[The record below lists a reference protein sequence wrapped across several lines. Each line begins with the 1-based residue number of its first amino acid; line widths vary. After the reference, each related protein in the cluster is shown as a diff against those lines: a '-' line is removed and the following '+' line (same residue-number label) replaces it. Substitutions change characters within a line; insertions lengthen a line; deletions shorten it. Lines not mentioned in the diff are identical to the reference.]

1 MEEESSG
8 AKKGESDE
16 KKKWQVG
23 CSTAASQ
30 IDLLAFLIKVLSGV
44 KKKWLEIEIF
54 LLKKFSFN
62 HKTFFTILKLLNFIY

>member
-30 IDLLAFLIKVLSGV
+30 IDLLGLDSVFGIR
-44 KKKWLEIEIF
+44 IRIR
-54 LLKKFSFN
+54 
-62 HKTFFTILKLLNFIY
+62 IR